1 MALPDPILRNREGC
15 YAQEKMAMLKDVE
28 TSTETVF
35 AFERRTKVGVED
47 GRGTSV
53 VGIGIT
59 NPLVGR
65 NCHQV
70 ERAAQRR
77 TGCSLLA
84 GERPS

>member
-1 MALPDPILRNREGC
+1 MALPDPILQNREGC
-15 YAQEKMAMLKDVE
+15 YAQEKMGMLKDVE

-47 GRGTSV
+47 RRGTSV
-53 VGIGIT
+53 VGTGIT
-59 NPLVGR
+59 IPLVGS
-65 NCHQV
+65 NCHRV

-77 TGCSLLA
+77 TGCRLLA

>member
-1 MALPDPILRNREGC
+1 
-15 YAQEKMAMLKDVE
+15 MLKDVE

-53 VGIGIT
+53 LGTGIT
-59 NPLVGR
+59 NPLVGSD
-65 NCHQV
+65 CHRA
-70 ERAAQRR
+70 ERADQRR
-77 TGCSLLA
+77 TGCRLLS